1 MAKSSTTHVIEI
13 EAGIGEPAFIP
24 LTLGQELQPISVGK
38 KGMWRLES
46 PRVLDVHAF
55 VYFDGNALFLQSA
68 DEATAAMV
76 DGYRIG
82 KAWTELHAPCSI
94 ELGGA
99 RLRYRSLAPPVEEPE
114 TKLANRAPP
123 RPRVGGPDLPPPS
136 QATVAMGAPPV
147 AMPGGAP
154 PPVPRN
160 IPSRPPAAGQ
170 PPPLPTNRPPPPV
183 PAPSIPAS
191 FPKESRPFKPGEF
204 ASRADDGDST
214 RIAPLEDH
222 LAKSGLSPASLAR
235 PLTGGVMP
243 LPPLIVPEDLSTRP
257 EGVQMRAAGSAPQLP
272 SSMSGPYPQLSMSGQ
287 NPMMQQGVMPLPQ
300 GSMPPNMMSG
310 GYPSMPPNMSG
321 QYPGMSPSG
330 QYNAMSSG
338 MNPAMG
344 GYGAPAPEIPKEV
357 GLARLVAEYKQFSG
371 PKKVLVFLMPFAML
385 GSVYLLFDDDPPP
398 QAVKKQN
405 AAGLMV
411 DGGAASAEGGAMA
424 VGGEGGA
431 PAANCNMLPNATQW
445 PAGVQCPPAGWNPKD
460 PLPCIPAGC
469 PPPQAAGTATT
480 PPTATAPPT
489 VATNDSPPDAG
500 STASSTKEKDAGAKE
515 AKEKDAGAKET
526 TSTKS
531 KASLERQAVDLVA
544 TNKFTEAAAVYDQL
558 AAKQQPGS
566 SAEMTYREAARIC
579 RLKASAPGTVP

>member
-99 RLRYRSLAPPVEEPE
+99 RLRFRSLTAPTDEPE
-114 TKLANRAPP
+114 TKLATRTAP
-123 RPRVGGPDLPPPS
+123 RIRQGGPDLPPPS
-136 QATVAMGAPPV
+136 QMTMAMDAPPV
-147 AMPGGAP
+147 AMSPGGGP

-170 PPPLPTNRPPPPV
+170 PPPLPTNRPPPP
-183 PAPSIPAS
+183 APSIPAS
-191 FPKESRPFKPGEF
+191 FPKDARPFKPGEF

-214 RIAPLEDH
+214 RIAPLDEH
-222 LAKSGLSPASLAR
+222 LAKSGLSPAALAR
-235 PLTGGVMP
+235 PLTGGV
-243 LPPLIVPEDLSTRP
+243 LPILVPEELSTRP
-257 EGVQMRAAGSAPQLP
+257 EGVQMRPGGSAPQLP
-272 SSMSGPYPQLSMSGQ
+272 GSMSGPYPQLSISGQ
-287 NPMMQQGVMPLPQ
+287 NPMMPQGVMPLPQ

-344 GYGAPAPEIPKEV
+344 GYGAPAPEVPKEV
-357 GLARLVAEYKQFSG
+357 GIGRLVAEYKAFSG
-371 PKKVLVFLMPFAML
+371 PKKVLVLLMPFAML
-385 GSVYLLFDDDPPP
+385 GSVYLLFDEDPPP

-405 AAGLMV
+405 DAGVVME
-411 DGGAASAEGGAMA
+411 GGVASAEGGTVLAT
-424 VGGEGGA
+424 GEAGA
-431 PAANCNMLPNATQW
+431 PAQNCNMLPNATHW

-469 PPPQAAGTATT
+469 PPPQGTGATT
-480 PPTATAPPT
+480 APTAPPT
-489 VATNDSPPDAG
+489 VPTNDPAPPEKDAG
-500 STASSTKEKDAGAKE
+500 AKEPKEKDAGAKE
-515 AKEKDAGAKET
+515 PKERDAGAKES

-579 RLKASAPGTVP
+579 RLKAAAPSTVP